1 MNDRRRP
8 ARDAAD
14 SAARERALD
23 VGGSFLVQAPA
34 GSGKTELLI
43 QRFLALLASVDRPER
58 IVAMTFTRKAA
69 GEMRE
74 RIVAALRDA
83 RAGAAVASAHAQRTR
98 DLAIAALA
106 QDERHG
112 WQLDAHPARLA
123 VYTIDAL
130 TAGLARQAPLAT
142 QLGAAPRYQERAAP
156 LYAQAAHATLAGAAD
171 DDGAWRRL
179 LAHLDNDAGRAVS
192 LVADM
197 LARRDQ
203 WLPELRPRDRG
214 AFRAMLEATLAT
226 EIAGELATVA
236 ALFPAPLAAEM
247 ADHERYAAASL
258 EGADTTAEL
267 AGQLEACAAAGG
279 LPPPTVAA
287 LGQWQALAGW
297 LLVASD
303 ARFRAK
309 VNTNNGFPAKGSGAG
324 ADERKRRNAAMTALL
339 GALAAV
345 PGLAEALHA
354 ARCLPPPRYA
364 DDAWTIVDALL
375 DVLPQAAAQLT
386 VTFRD
391 AGTVDFTQATLAAL
405 GALGDEDAP
414 SELLLKL
421 DLRLCHLLVDEF
433 QDTSF
438 TQLELIRRL
447 TAGWQPGDGRTLF
460 AVGDPMQSI
469 YRFRGAEVRQFV
481 EAQTECRI
489 GAMPVENL
497 VLSRNFRSQAGLVE
511 WVNAVFPHVLG
522 RRSDP
527 WRGSVAFASA
537 DPAHD
542 LLPGP
547 AATIDVFVDGE
558 HEAQAIVGRIRNAL
572 DEGAGEIAVL
582 VRARAHLDALLPA
595 LRAADIPFAAVELDA
610 LAERQA
616 VLDLTSLAHA
626 LVQPADRH
634 AWLALLRAPWCGLTL
649 PDLFAVVEAADA
661 RHDGFVAALIGEAT
675 AVPGMSDDGGRR
687 LARTASVLAPALAA
701 RGRAGLAARVRG
713 AWLALGGPATLDEP
727 IDLDAAERFFA
738 LVGEHEVAGD
748 VPDWSAFVAALGEL
762 RATPDPRDAAR
773 VQVMTLHRAK
783 GLEFDT
789 VILPGLARVPNRSA
803 PAVLRWRRRP
813 AGLLLAPMKAKGGD
827 DDPVY
832 AYLKLLAAGEESAEL
847 ARLLYVGCT
856 RAKRRLHL
864 TAVLE
869 ARATEGEPGS
879 WSVPAAGSALAKFW
893 DVPAAPIAPPP
904 AATATSAALPPQPLL
919 VRLPLAWTPPAPSAS
934 VPVAA
939 VPPPPRESPPFDWA
953 REAARHTGTVAHRLF
968 AQIAREG
975 LAAWDHAR
983 VASEAGRIRAE
994 LAAEG
999 VDDAELA
1006 RAAADVAAAVEGLL
1020 ADPRGRWLFDSAHTD
1035 AAAEWSLAGLEADA
1049 VAHVIIDRT
1058 FVADGVRW
1066 IVDFKTGTHEGAD
1079 VVAFLDREVE
1089 RYREQLE
1096 RYGRFAAELDPRPI
1110 RLALYHPL
1118 LRGWREWPFRD

>member
-1 MNDRRRP
+1 MNERLRP
-8 ARDAAD
+8 EPDAD
-14 SAARERALD
+14 DTAARALD

-43 QRFLALLASVDRPER
+43 QRFLALLGSVDRPEG

-74 RIVAALRDA
+74 RIVAALREA
-83 RAGAAVASAHAQRTR
+83 RAGAPVASAHAQRTR
-98 DLAIAALA
+98 DLALAALA

-142 QLGAAPRYQERAAP
+142 RLGAAPRYRERAAP
-156 LYAQAAHATLAGAAD
+156 LYAQAAHAALADAAA

-179 LAHLDNDAGRAVS
+179 LAHLDNDAGRAVE
-192 LVADM
+192 LIADM
-197 LARRDQ
+197 LAKRDQ
-203 WLPELRPRDRG
+203 WLRELRPQDRG
-214 AFRAMLEATLAT
+214 AFRAMLEAALAA

-236 ALFPAPLAAEM
+236 ARFPASLVARLAE
-247 ADHERYAAASL
+247 HERYAAANL
-258 EGADTTAEL
+258 AGADATAEL
-267 AGQLEACAAAGG
+267 ARHLDACAAAGG
-279 LPPPTVAA
+279 LPPATVAA
-287 LGQWQALAGW
+287 REAWGALARW

-324 ADERKRRNAAMTALL
+324 ADLRQQRNAAMTALL
-339 GALAAV
+339 GELDAV

-354 ARCLPPPRYA
+354 ARCLPPARYA

-375 DVLPQAAAQLT
+375 DVLPQAAAHLT
-386 VTFRD
+386 LTFRD
-391 AGTVDFTQATLAAL
+391 AGAVDFTQGTLAAL
-405 GALGDEDAP
+405 DALGDEDAP
-414 SELLLKL
+414 TDLLLAL
-421 DLRLCHLLVDEF
+421 DLRLHHLLVDEF

-481 EAQTECRI
+481 EAQTERRI
-489 GAMPVENL
+489 GGLPVENL
-497 VLSRNFRSQAGLVE
+497 LLSRNFRSQAGLVE

-522 RRSDP
+522 LGSDP
-527 WRGSVAFASA
+527 WRGTVGFARA
-537 DPAHD
+537 DATRD
-542 LLPGP
+542 ALPGP
-547 AATIDVFVDGE
+547 AATVEAFVDGQR
-558 HEAQAIVGRIRNAL
+558 EAAAIVGRVRAAL
-572 DEGAGEIAVL
+572 AEGAGDVAVL

-661 RHDGFVAALIGEAT
+661 RHDGVVAALISEAT
-675 AVPGMSDDGGRR
+675 AVPGMSDDGARR
-687 LARTASVLAPALAA
+687 LARVASVLAPALAA
-701 RGRAGLAARVRG
+701 RGRARLAARVRG

-727 IDLDAAERFFA
+727 IDLDAAERFLA
-738 LVGEHEVAGD
+738 LLAEHEAAGD
-748 VPDWSAFVAALGEL
+748 VPDWSAFVAALAEL

-803 PAVLRWRRRP
+803 QEVLRWRRRP
-813 AGLLLAPMKAKGGD
+813 AGLLLAPMKPRGGD

-832 AYLKLLAAGEESAEL
+832 AYLKVLAAGEESAEL

-856 RAKRRLHL
+856 RARRRLHL

-869 ARATEGEPGS
+869 TRATEDAPLAWGTP
-879 WSVPAAGSALAKFW
+879 PAGSALAKFW
-893 DVPAAPIAPPP
+893 GVPAAPIAPPP
-904 AATATSAALPPQPLL
+904 ASVAHSVASAQPPLL
-919 VRLPLAWTPPAPSAS
+919 GRLPLAWAPPVPAAG

-939 VPPPPRESPPFDWA
+939 APPPPRESPPFDWA

-975 LAAWDHAR
+975 LAAWNPAR
-983 VASEAGRIRAE
+983 VAALAGRIRAE

-999 VDDAELA
+999 VDEAELA
-1006 RAAADVAAAVEGLL
+1006 RAAVDVAAAVDGLL
-1020 ADPRGRWLFDSAHTD
+1020 ADPRGRWLFDPGHADT
-1035 AAAEWSLAGLEADA
+1035 AAEWSLAGIETHAI
-1049 VAHVIIDRT
+1049 VHVVIDRT

-1079 VVAFLDREVE
+1079 VAAFLDREVE

-1096 RYGRFAAELDPRPI
+1096 RYAHFVAELDPRPI

-1118 LRGWREWPFRD
+1118 LRGWREWPFRS